1 VADPNSCRTCKHR
14 ESGDDA
20 YHCYMFK
27 VEPEPLCM
35 QHQDRKPKR
44 VGTIGHVGGRTT
56 LMTALTVIVA
66 QQSKAG
72 SDGVAGRDPQ
82 TFPPSTPDGADR

>member
-1 VADPNSCRTCKHR
+1 MADPNSCRTCKHR

-35 QHQDRKPKR
+35 QHQDRKPRR
-44 VGTIGHVGGRTT
+44 VGTIGHVGSGSTV
-56 LMTALTVIVA
+56 LTAALAVILA
-66 QQSKAG
+66 QQERKDAP
-72 SDGVAGRDPQ
+72 GVEG
-82 TFPPSTPDGADR
+82 TTK